1 MGAQLNMSDKIARAN
16 RYAQA
21 VLQAMLERWQGSL
34 GPAGKAISAD
44 KQLLGLLQ
52 DESASVTQKRDAL
65 AAILPSDAPEEISNL
80 LMLMAQEGDLGL
92 INAVSG
98 VLLETVSGQRAP
110 MKAEISSAIEL
121 TEAEQTGIRRK
132 LVNEYG
138 EGLIFSFQVDPA
150 LLGGLHVRVG
160 DRFIDT
166 SVATRLA
173 TLRESL
179 TSAVR

>member
-1 MGAQLNMSDKIARAN
+1 MSDKIARAN

-21 VLQAMLERWQGSL
+21 VLQAMLDKWQDSL
-34 GPAGKAISAD
+34 GQADEAINAD
-44 KQLLGLLQ
+44 EQLRDLLQ
-52 DESASVTQKRDAL
+52 DKGASASQKREAL
-65 AAILPSDAPEEISNL
+65 ATILPSDAPEEVSNL

-92 INAVSG
+92 INDVSG
-98 VLLETVSGQRAP
+98 VLIETVSGQRAP

-121 TEAEQTGIRRK
+121 TEEEQAEIRRK
-132 LVNEYG
+132 LISEYG

-179 TSAVR
+179 SSAVR